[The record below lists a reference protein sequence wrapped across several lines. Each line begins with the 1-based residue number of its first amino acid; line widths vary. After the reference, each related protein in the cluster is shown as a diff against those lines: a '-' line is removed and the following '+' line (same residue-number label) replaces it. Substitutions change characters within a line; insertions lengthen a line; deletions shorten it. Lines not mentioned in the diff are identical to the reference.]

1 MDTIAYLPNPSEPT
15 EMLHIVV
22 NHPKF
27 TNTKVRETMAIQM
40 KKYDK
45 YDLSN
50 DASARDYLLDSL
62 EKTFCRDVEDK
73 SRDAKSF
80 PELFMIIVRIITDD
94 SIEHWEIIKR
104 EMRALVPHKYPGHDI
119 TLMTK
124 ECAQPD
130 SMITA
135 SWLASP
141 RISTWP
147 ETPKFAILLLNQRVQ
162 DAVDSIRFLDQ
173 SAADSYMAT
182 HKLLYTHVIEELNS
196 KYLIS
201 LKQGEWPAKSSHH
214 DSKAVPTSFGAHKHP
229 SL

>member
-22 NHPKF
+22 DHPKF

-124 ECAQPD
+124 EFATKARTLRAAGLYD
-130 SMITA
+130 HSLMA
-135 SWLASP
+135 SLSKNFYMAGDTQVCHLALEPASP
-141 RISTWP
+141 RCRRQYPFPRS
-147 ETPKFAILLLNQRVQ
+147 VG
-162 DAVDSIRFLDQ
+162 SG
-173 SAADSYMAT
+173 
-182 HKLLYTHVIEELNS
+182 LLYGYT
-196 KYLIS
+196 
-201 LKQGEWPAKSSHH
+201 
-214 DSKAVPTSFGAHKHP
+214 
-229 SL
+229 